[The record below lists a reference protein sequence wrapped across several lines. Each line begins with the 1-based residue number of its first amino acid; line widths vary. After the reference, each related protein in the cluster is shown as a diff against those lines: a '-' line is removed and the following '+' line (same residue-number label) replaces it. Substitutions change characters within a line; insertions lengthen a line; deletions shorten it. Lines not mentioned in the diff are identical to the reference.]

1 MEIEQGKEL
10 LLEPKTVTEKSY
22 FCTHSIATVAVP
34 KAFTR
39 RREAKDMHM
48 YADLTNHLSILFEDG
63 VITMS
68 TNKATKEKKAD
79 VHKEYWKIPHLR
91 PTEYIRSR
99 LSRNQRTV
107 KHAYGGALS
116 RVACRQ
122 RIVRAF
128 LVEEQKIVKK
138 F

>member
-79 VHKEYWKIPHLR
+79 VHKEYWKVSFKTNL
-91 PTEYIRSR
+91 
-99 LSRNQRTV
+99 
-107 KHAYGGALS
+107 
-116 RVACRQ
+116 
-122 RIVRAF
+122 
-128 LVEEQKIVKK
+128 
-138 F
+138 